1 MGKALAKL
9 GDEQG
14 ASFYLT
20 RAASPQQRS
29 ASALAMAA
37 VSDGELFQL
46 RKAAGA
52 SAGDPQPQIRLVA
65 ALLGRGQGDEA
76 LQLARQIQAQ
86 HPGVPDAHML
96 VGDALGTRG
105 DFAGA
110 AREYRKAAN
119 LAFTE
124 PVAMRMIEALQRSGQ
139 TAAAAQVLQLFRE
152 QNPRSVSAALL
163 AAAGHM
169 QARDWEAAIRVYEG
183 LRSRLGNRDA
193 VMLNN
198 LAWAYSETGDYD
210 RAIPLARAA
219 WALDKDN
226 PATADTLGWLLFKSG
241 QNKAEGMALLQ
252 RAARGAPT
260 DAQIA
265 QHLRAAK
272 SSS

>member
-9 GDEQG
+9 GDDQA
-14 ASFYLT
+14 ASFYLA

-29 ASALAMAA
+29 ASALATIA
-37 VSDGELFQL
+37 VSDSELVQL
-46 RKAAGA
+46 RKGA
-52 SAGDPQPQIRLVA
+52 SASGDPQQRIRLVA

-76 LQLARQIQAQ
+76 LQLARQVQAQ
-86 HPGVPDAHML
+86 NPGVPDAHML

-152 QNPRSVSAALL
+152 QNPRSVPAALL

-169 QARDWEAAIRVYEG
+169 QAQDWRQAIRIYES
-183 LRSRLGNRDA
+183 LRSRLGNSDA
-193 VMLNN
+193 VLLNN
-198 LAWAYSETGDYD
+198 LAWAYSESGDYE
-210 RAIPLARAA
+210 RAIPLARKA
-219 WALDKDN
+219 WTLDKDN
-226 PATADTLGWLLFKSG
+226 PATADTLGWLLFRSG
-241 QNKAEGMALLQ
+241 NKAEGLALLQ
-252 RAARGAPT
+252 RAAKGAPT

-265 QHLRAAK
+265 QHLRAARA
-272 SSS
+272 SS